1 MKVTSSRRDRD
12 VFSHPA
18 REGLVKSSSAALK
31 VFVTLGILGLL
42 SPCVLAAQ
50 GMGGEGGMASA
61 GAAAGTKPAI
71 LDGIT
76 IEQRLGAQV
85 PLNLHFTDETGRD
98 VTLGEY
104 FTDRPIILNL
114 VYYRCGMLCPEV
126 LQGLTHSLQN
136 VTLGLGTDYD
146 VLTVSFDPRDT
157 PDASVEKKRM
167 VLAQLGRPEAAS
179 GWHFLTGA
187 EPAIQALTQS
197 VGFSYRWD
205 ERTQQFVHAAG
216 IMVLTPQGRVSKYFY
231 GIEFKPLD
239 VRLGLVQASDNHIGS
254 LVDTV
259 LLFCCRYDATTGKY
273 NWLVGRILSIG
284 GALTLLALGTLLYK
298 LTRDSRPGPA

>member
-1 MKVTSSRRDRD
+1 VI
-12 VFSHPA
+12 
-18 REGLVKSSSAALK
+18 
-31 VFVTLGILGLL
+31 LGIVGLL
-42 SPCVLAAQ
+42 SPCVLGAQ
-50 GMGGEGGMASA
+50 GMGGEDGMASA

-76 IEQRLGAQV
+76 IEQKLGAQV
-85 PLNLHFTDETGRD
+85 PLDLHFTDETGRD
-98 VTLGEY
+98 VTLSEY
-104 FTDRPIILNL
+104 VTNRPVILNL

-126 LQGLTHSLQN
+126 LQGLTRSLKN
-136 VTLGLGTDYD
+136 VTLGLGSDYD

-167 VLAQLGRPEAAS
+167 VLADLGRPDAAR

-187 EPAIQALTQS
+187 EPAIRALTQS

-284 GALTLLALGTLLYK
+284 GALTILALGTLLYK
-298 LTRDSRPGPA
+298 LTRESGPDAA